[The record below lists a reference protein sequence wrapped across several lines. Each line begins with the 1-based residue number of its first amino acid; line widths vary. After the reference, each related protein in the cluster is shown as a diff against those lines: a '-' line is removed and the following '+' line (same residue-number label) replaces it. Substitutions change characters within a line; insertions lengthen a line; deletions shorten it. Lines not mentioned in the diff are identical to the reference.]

1 MGMTAENT
9 SSVRFSDGSALS
21 DQATVTL
28 QGAPAP
34 GANQQYEVWL
44 LRGDERRQS
53 LGIITFANGQG
64 RLRFA
69 EPNGTLLLSDF
80 DSAVV
85 TIEPAPDNNPLPTA
99 DVLLR
104 GQLPPEA
111 LMHIGHLLV
120 ARDDTPNNIGYAVG
134 LRIQAQL
141 LQEASAAQLAALQA
155 QNLEQVKQAAEG
167 IINLIEGNGGEHA
180 GDLDGDGMVTNPGDG
195 FGLLPSGAHVG
206 YIQGTFEHAGL
217 AAGTPD
223 ATSNIKLH
231 AAHVQIAANNVSEW
245 VSSLRD
251 LTLKIAQATDLNAV
265 DADVRSAAAL
275 TKRILDG
282 QDVNGNEQIEPIPN
296 EGGVQIAYLHAQFMA
311 DILLT
316 RP

>member
-1 MGMTAENT
+1 
-9 SSVRFSDGSALS
+9 
-21 DQATVTL
+21 
-28 QGAPAP
+28 
-34 GANQQYEVWL
+34 
-44 LRGDERRQS
+44 
-53 LGIITFANGQG
+53 
-64 RLRFA
+64 
-69 EPNGTLLLSDF
+69 
-80 DSAVV
+80 
-85 TIEPAPDNNPLPTA
+85 
-99 DVLLR
+99 
-104 GQLPPEA
+104 
-111 LMHIGHLLV
+111 MHIGHLLV

-155 QNLEQVKQAAEG
+155 QNLPQVKQAAEG

-180 GDLDGDGMVTNPGDG
+180 GDLDGDGIVTNPGDG